1 MRSGRWVTRYL
12 CTRTGQ
18 GREAL
23 LPGLR
28 LLARSAAFPKQRP
41 QVRLV
46 VGHAPGEQPLPV
58 IVQNIGEVLTLADIQ
73 PDPHIHLRRS
83 GRVSTGPA
91 PAPVAAALP
100 PADAG
105 RADKMSTSRPS
116 RSGSRRP
123 SQTTADSSFR
133 YSLMLPTGNLGFS

>member
-12 CTRTGQ
+12 CARTGQ

-23 LPGLR
+23 LPGPC

-41 QVRLV
+41 RVRLV

-73 PDPHIHLRRS
+73 PAPHIPRAGVATDAPSASWPRWS
-83 GRVSTGPA
+83 PA
-91 PAPVAAALP
+91 A
-100 PADAG
+100 
-105 RADKMSTSRPS
+105 
-116 RSGSRRP
+116 
-123 SQTTADSSFR
+123 
-133 YSLMLPTGNLGFS
+133 